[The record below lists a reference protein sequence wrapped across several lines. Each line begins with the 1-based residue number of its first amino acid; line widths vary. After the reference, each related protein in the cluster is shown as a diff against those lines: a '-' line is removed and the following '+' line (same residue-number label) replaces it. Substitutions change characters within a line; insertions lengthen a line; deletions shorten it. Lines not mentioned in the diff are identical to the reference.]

1 MRYLVILIVS
11 ALFLQA
17 SAGIL
22 PFSVT
27 ADVTWNSKYVWR
39 GLPCDEE
46 SVLQPSLFL
55 SLTGLTAGVWGNVEM
70 TDVNELTEE

>member
-46 SVLQPSLFL
+46 TIRITRYLIATSYP
-55 SLTGLTAGVWGNVEM
+55 G
-70 TDVNELTEE
+70 